1 MVTVR
6 VASPADAGAIG
17 RLLHDFN
24 TEFEEPTPGP
34 ERLAERIRRMLAGG
48 DTIVLLGGTGPEGVA
63 VLRFRAA
70 IWSDAPESYL
80 AELYVAPAS
89 RGRGLGLS
97 LIHI

>member
-34 ERLAERIRRMLAGG
+34 ERLAERI
-48 DTIVLLGGTGPEGVA
+48 GV
-63 VLRFRAA
+63 
-70 IWSDAPESYL
+70 
-80 AELYVAPAS
+80 
-89 RGRGLGLS
+89 
-97 LIHI
+97 